1 MSTSTPTPTGRLVP
15 GADGH
20 DLVFTRTLP
29 GSLQDSWASITEP
42 ERTARWI
49 GVWEGEGKAGE
60 KIRLRLGFEDE
71 APWADV
77 QITECDRPHRLR
89 VLSVD
94 EAGTWDISM
103 ELTPADERTELRF
116 TMHAVDRTTIGGV
129 GPGWEWYLDQLI
141 ASMSGASLPAFEDY
155 FPAQRDYFDALAR

>member
-1 MSTSTPTPTGRLVP
+1 MNAPRPTGRLIPV
-15 GADGH
+15 AEGH

-49 GVWEGEGKAGE
+49 GAWEGDGVVGAT
-60 KIRLRLGFEDE
+60 IRLRLGFEDDS
-71 APWADV
+71 PWADV
-77 QITECDRPHRLR
+77 RIIECGRPERLR

-94 EAGTWDISM
+94 EAGTWDVSM
-103 ELTPADERTELRF
+103 DLTPAGERTELRF
-116 TMHAVDRTTIGGV
+116 TMHAVDPATIGGV

-141 ASMSGASLPAFEDY
+141 AAMSDAPLPRFEEY
-155 FPAQRDYFDALAR
+155 FPAQREYFDALAR